1 MKEDV
6 ERRERAQA
14 TVIENQAKRLDEL
27 ETLYKVHPFHSYYL
41 ASLSASV
48 PQCSICRGPILVDPV
63 SVGHNVHVTVN
74 CGQRQVPSVIWGA
87 LHGIRLLASQC
98 ACPLASRMF
107 LAPLLKNLQAQFQL
121 IFCRRRALC
130 GRSSST

>member
-48 PQCSICRGPILVDPV
+48 PQGPILDA
-63 SVGHNVHVTVN
+63 HF
-74 CGQRQVPSVIWGA
+74 
-87 LHGIRLLASQC
+87 LC
-98 ACPLASRMF
+98 ARMVM
-107 LAPLLKNLQAQFQL
+107 
-121 IFCRRRALC
+121 
-130 GRSSST
+130 